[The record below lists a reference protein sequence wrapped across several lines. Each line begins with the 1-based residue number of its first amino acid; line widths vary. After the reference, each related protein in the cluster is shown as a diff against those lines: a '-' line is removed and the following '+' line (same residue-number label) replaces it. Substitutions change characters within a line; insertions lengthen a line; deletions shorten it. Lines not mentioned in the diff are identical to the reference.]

1 MLSSVQFK
9 SLSVVNN
16 MKILVVLMLLT
27 CQYSMAFPPLSTDEF
42 EEQLAKEV
50 SSFQTL
56 DTRFELYL
64 LHRLSRGMKMETFS

>member
-1 MLSSVQFK
+1 
-9 SLSVVNN
+9 
-16 MKILVVLMLLT
+16 MLLT